1 MTGIKNSLNDLQK
14 YNFLLIIAVASLALV
29 GILRFSH
36 LHLVKLLI
44 ISILIIL
51 YLFWALL
58 RHFLDK
64 TLNLE
69 IILEYILTAALALVV
84 LYGLVL

>member
-1 MTGIKNSLNDLQK
+1 MISSKTLNDLQK
-14 YNFLLIIAVASLALV
+14 YNFLLIITAAGLALV
-29 GILRFSH
+29 GILKFGH
-36 LHLVKLLI
+36 LYLAKLLI
-44 ISILIIL
+44 ISILIIF
-51 YLFWALL
+51 YLFWALF

-84 LYGLVL
+84 IYGLVL

>member
-1 MTGIKNSLNDLQK
+1 MISIKSSLNDLQK
-14 YNFLLIIAVASLALV
+14 YNFLLILAAAFFALV
-29 GILRFSH
+29 GILTFGQMYT
-36 LHLVKLLI
+36 VKLLI

-58 RHFLDK
+58 HHFLDK

-69 IILEYILTAALALVV
+69 IVLEYILTAALALVV